1 MENSELN
8 ELTILVDDINRP
20 VEGDEH
26 DHFDSHPLQINHSNS
41 KDQERSVYPTMA
53 SEVEERVKHVIDTLK
68 LNLADSTS
76 DIPAYFGF
84 LKFVYANDAD
94 KNDRLSS
101 FIHLATE
108 SRPWMVANLIEA
120 YHLPTPDFIL
130 SIQTGSIQQYGPY
143 KDRSGIQIE
152 TEHAI
157 QRGLTALATITHP
170 WVTTSCNKQ
179 DMIKLVGNAL
189 HRDMCGADVPCISF
203 CNWKSV
209 ADHSQL
215 EKGKT
220 LISHLFDTRFVMND
234 RSSGPRFIHEYQLTK
249 NNDNETSISGWHLD
263 PNHTH
268 FLLFD
273 DGSNDVKNMLLKRQE
288 IEHEF
293 SISKAL
299 KSPVNGYQPMSTIFD
314 NDIPIVMILLG
325 GNFTTLIAICQG
337 LENGTPVV
345 VVRDTGGLA
354 DIIAQLCR
362 KLSPM
367 DELAE
372 FRKITYIEECKIE
385 LKRLCYEEGILSE
398 RDDEIKINDQIS
410 EIEKYVDVLK
420 EMEKLIVIFDAI
432 ERKNNL
438 ENAVADAMLNG
449 IKYRVENY
457 EQFFSSETRAAE
469 LEWCLIW
476 NKIDH
481 ALQLLIDRND
491 KTIMSMNDMNLNK
504 DQKITLTQ
512 QLLYEALY
520 RNNVLF
526 VNLLVECGASIEELT
541 EEQLIV
547 ICIKT
552 MNDGALPLEHV
563 SNKYYP
569 YTHDITINQLKKYV
583 EQIYNSYL
591 REYLGHYISQDISR
605 KRIQARNERFS
616 GFNIGKIMSSNTN
629 RISKIFEGRKIEA
642 LYLWFVFMNLPDM
655 AKYLCSRCRNQTVG
669 TLLASDIYFAATR
682 RNTQNKRNLQIMAQ
696 EFDRHSRGIIDKCYA
711 KDDDF
716 ALKLLKS
723 KATMFYT
730 CFPLHIARRAD
741 CRAFLASNTVQKHLH
756 NKWFHNFDYQRR
768 LMKLPMGI
776 WICLS
781 SLLLPMLPIAS
792 IVLPSLYKKTSIKE
806 NSSSE
811 RNLLNRYRPTI
822 TYQSILEKTD
832 HQSSKAPNM
841 RERIK
846 WFYEA
851 PIFFV
856 SFLGLFSYVLLFD
869 YFPLNIYGEKRSGIQ
884 NLPIPITE
892 ILLHICIAS
901 LIIDEIYQYT
911 LQTIKEYH
919 YSTNPWN
926 WMDLTGILF
935 YIIAFILRWFV
946 KEPVFIC
953 SKIFMSIDLIIWYIR
968 ILYLFAAYEILGPK
982 LTMIYEMMKD
992 ALLIFLCFILIL
1004 LFGFSIASWSLLTTT
1019 QQVIWTNVTNSTST
1033 NKFTIVEGN
1042 GESSSWQLL
1051 RDVLNWGI
1059 WKVFGQ
1065 VAEPYNGAVSEND
1078 AYGTF
1083 VFIFAVG
1090 FTVISNV
1097 LLLNVLIAMFNEKIL
1112 RVQEKSNELWR
1123 YQRFWLINEYK
1134 DKTVLPPPLNIL
1146 CYLIQFL
1153 NYVICCKC
1161 RSRSSALLDPDS
1173 DISSDETSIDINI
1186 NGESLIDTRQMNRE
1200 KLNKQQDETNE
1211 VIQNYDS
1218 QKPLN
1223 ATLQV

>member
-20 VEGDEH
+20 VEDDEH

-53 SEVEERVKHVIDTLK
+53 SESKERVSKLQVIDTLK

-157 QRGLTALATITHP
+157 QHP

-179 DMIKLVGNAL
+179 DVIKLVGNAL

-299 KSPVNGYQPMSTIFD
+299 KSPVNVFD
-314 NDIPIVMILLG
+314 NDIPIVMLLLG

-385 LKRLCYEEGILSE
+385 LKRLCDEEGILSE

-420 EMEKLIVIFDAI
+420 EMEELIVIFDAI

-491 KTIMSMNDMNLNK
+491 KTIVSMNDMNLNK

-541 EEQLIV
+541 EEQLI
-547 ICIKT
+547 
-552 MNDGALPLEHV
+552 NDGALPLEHV

-682 RNTQNKRNLQIMAQ
+682 RNTQNKRNLQMMAQ

-832 HQSSKAPNM
+832 HRSSKAPNM

-851 PIFFV
+851 PVVHFYYYFIFFV

-901 LIIDEIYQYT
+901 LIIDEIYQVSLFSQIS
-911 LQTIKEYH
+911 LQYKSMELDG
-919 YSTNPWN
+919 SNWN
-926 WMDLTGILF
+926 SFLYNCIHSSLVCQRISF
-935 YIIAFILRWFV
+935 HL
-946 KEPVFIC
+946 
-953 SKIFMSIDLIIWYIR
+953 IFMSIDLIIWYIR

-982 LTMIYEMMKD
+982 LTMIYEMVS
-992 ALLIFLCFILIL
+992 
-1004 LFGFSIASWSLLTTT
+1004 LFYLTNNIDSNKYMF
-1019 QQVIWTNVTNSTST
+1019 IWTNVTNSTST

-1173 DISSDETSIDINI
+1173 GIIILYI
-1186 NGESLIDTRQMNRE
+1186 R
-1200 KLNKQQDETNE
+1200 
-1211 VIQNYDS
+1211 YF
-1218 QKPLN
+1218 
-1223 ATLQV
+1223 